1 MKTLVINIKQ
11 LVQVEDTPCSCK
23 AGKDMARVGIIPDA
37 YLLVE
42 DEKIAGFGKMEDL
55 NRESIYANG
64 DTIKEIDASGRLVL
78 PSYCDSHTHL
88 VYAGSREI
96 EYIDKIRGL
105 SYEEIAKRGGG
116 ILNSAERIRHA
127 SEEEL
132 FQSAYERIQEIAG
145 FGTGAV
151 EIKSGYG
158 LDTESELKMLKVIRR
173 LKAETPLLIKSTF
186 LGAHAVPAEYKGR
199 QTEYVDLIINE
210 MIPTIAGEELAD
222 YIDVF
227 CDKGFFTVE
236 DTDRILNAGMKYGM
250 RAKIHANELDYS
262 GGVQVGVKYNAI
274 SVDHLE
280 YIDEEEISA
289 LLGSETMPSVLPGA
303 AFFLNMPYSLVRK
316 MIEAGLPVALASD
329 YNPGSSPSGNMKF
342 VMSLGCIN
350 YKMLPE
356 EVINATTLNSAY
368 AMSVQ
373 EEAGSIAVGKLANF
387 YITSPLP
394 GIEYIPYAYTANIVE
409 ATFLRGKQY

>member
-1 MKTLVINIKQ
+1 
-11 LVQVEDTPCSCK
+11 
-23 AGKDMARVGIIPDA
+23 MAHLGIISDA

-42 DEKIAGFGKMEDL
+42 DERIAGFGPMKELDT
-55 NRESIYANG
+55 EAIYAHG
-64 DTIKEIDASGRLVL
+64 DEIKEIDASGRLVM
-78 PSYCDSHTHL
+78 PCYCDSHTHL

-116 ILNSAERIRHA
+116 ILNSAERIRKA

-132 FQSAYERIQEIAG
+132 FEAAFGRIQEIAG

-158 LDTESELKMLKVIRR
+158 LDTESELKMLRVIRR
-173 LKAETPLLIKSTF
+173 LKNETPLLIKSTF

-199 QTEYVDLIINE
+199 QTEYVNLIINE
-210 MIPTIAGEELAD
+210 MIPMVANEELAD

-236 DTDRILNAGMKYGM
+236 DTDRMLNAGMKYGM
-250 RAKIHANELDYS
+250 RPKIHANELDYS
-262 GGVQVGVKYNAI
+262 GGVQVGVKYDAL

-280 YIDEEEISA
+280 YIGDEEIKS
-289 LLGSETMPSVLPGA
+289 LMNSETMPTVLPGA
-303 AFFLNMPYSLVRK
+303 AFFLNMPYSPVRK
-316 MIEAGLPVALASD
+316 MIDAGLPVALASD

-342 VMSLGCIN
+342 IMSLGCIN

-356 EVINATTLNSAY
+356 EVVNATTINTAY
-368 AMSVQ
+368 AMGVQ
-373 EEAGSIAVGKLANF
+373 QETGSIAVGKLANF
-387 YITSPLP
+387 YITTPLP
-394 GIEYIPYAYTANIVE
+394 GIEYLPYAYTANVIE
-409 ATFLRGKQY
+409 TIFLKGEQY

>member
-1 MKTLVINIKQ
+1 M
-11 LVQVEDTPCSCK
+11 
-23 AGKDMARVGIIPDA
+23 
-37 YLLVE
+37 
-42 DEKIAGFGKMEDL
+42 
-55 NRESIYANG
+55 
-64 DTIKEIDASGRLVL
+64 
-78 PSYCDSHTHL
+78 
-88 VYAGSREI
+88 
-96 EYIDKIRGL
+96 
-105 SYEEIAKRGGG
+105 
-116 ILNSAERIRHA
+116 
-127 SEEEL
+127 L
-132 FQSAYERIQEIAG
+132 FRS
-145 FGTGAV
+145 
-151 EIKSGYG
+151 
-158 LDTESELKMLKVIRR
+158 
-173 LKAETPLLIKSTF
+173 
-186 LGAHAVPAEYKGR
+186 
-199 QTEYVDLIINE
+199 
-210 MIPTIAGEELAD
+210 
-222 YIDVF
+222 
-227 CDKGFFTVE
+227 
-236 DTDRILNAGMKYGM
+236 
-250 RAKIHANELDYS
+250 LDYS

-280 YIDEEEISA
+280 YIGEEEISA
-289 LLGSETMPSVLPGA
+289 LLGSETMPTVLPGA
-303 AFFLNMPYSLVRK
+303 AFFLNMPYSPVRK